1 MRDIFPC
8 SLLFEN
14 VITIRCG
21 VSIVRRSVCSR
32 IDFGKNAVKML
43 VEVSNNNFTA
53 HHAQK
58 IKNQKSKQNSTSLLA
73 FQLFCLKNCSMNHV
87 QKYTPPA
94 LLSYPARNQ
103 GPINSYYWPPFGP
116 TVLMGSLEFTLRLL
130 HNSLAYNS
138 KKLFYDTRSISFFL
152 DLHCVK
158 H

>member
-1 MRDIFPC
+1 M
-8 SLLFEN
+8 
-14 VITIRCG
+14 
-21 VSIVRRSVCSR
+21 SIVRRSVCSR

-43 VEVSNNNFTA
+43 VEVSNNIFTA

-58 IKNQKSKQNSTSLLA
+58 IKSQNKTVHLVRL
-73 FQLFCLKNCSMNHV
+73 FNFFCLKNCSMNHV

-138 KKLFYDTRSISFFL
+138 KKRFYDTRSISFFF

>member
-43 VEVSNNNFTA
+43 VEVSNDNSNA
-53 HHAQK
+53 PRP
-58 IKNQKSKQNSTSLLA
+58 KNQKSKQNSTSLSA

-138 KKLFYDTRSISFFL
+138 KKRFYDTRSISFFF
-152 DLHCVK
+152 D
-158 H
+158 